1 METITFTCK
10 VITPMFLAGADGQ
23 TPELRAPSIKG
34 AMRFWWRAMH
44 GQLIQP
50 DQKNGW
56 NFNELRKEETKIFGG
71 TKDGGR
77 SSFSIQI
84 RQPNNF
90 LTRQERLVPHD
101 PRKSERSAFS
111 ANQQKFELII
121 RCQKKDKQQLHTLF
135 TLTSVLGGVGKR
147 SRRGMGSFSI
157 EKVTD
162 GLTQIE
168 NLYPKNINDLLNL
181 IRSLK
186 NADSFDI
193 KDVNK
198 IVNNLNI
205 KPKFP
210 FIREIQWGKVDSNV
224 LYKISDTTHRMK
236 HEYPQAYEILCG
248 STRNG
253 RFASP
258 IYVTVLEGNI
268 PLITTLNPAPRSGNA
283 TFNHNLHSDFKNNIL

>member
-1 METITFTCK
+1 M
-10 VITPMFLAGADGQ
+10 
-23 TPELRAPSIKG
+23 
-34 AMRFWWRAMH
+34 
-44 GQLIQP
+44 
-50 DQKNGW
+50 
-56 NFNELRKEETKIFGG
+56 
-71 TKDGGR
+71 
-77 SSFSIQI
+77 
-84 RQPNNF
+84 
-90 LTRQERLVPHD
+90 
-101 PRKSERSAFS
+101 
-111 ANQQKFELII
+111 
-121 RCQKKDKQQLHTLF
+121 HTLF